1 MRKFTYKKNTATI
14 RTLKEPKVKKKK
26 WNIDRIIY
34 FIILI
39 FLLTWLVSFVYKK
52 TVWVEGNGQVL
63 MEKVDVNF
71 TNDIR
76 VKEIFINEGDTVVFG
91 KKLFNYFQNDFDSDA
106 SIVLKGID
114 KKEKIN
120 KDLQNLLKEILRKR
134 IQLKN
139 LKNRF
144 SLMEAQEKNITKLI
158 LLDVYTKNKLDDIIS
173 QKLLIKNQIDLLRNE
188 LYFLYSQKKSL
199 KNNNNL
205 FANSYSG
212 GSSGFGNTYTS
223 PITGVI
229 GQILKNSEESC
240 YKTENVMT
248 IHNIEK
254 VFIKAYFNLK
264 DLGEVKKGSLVEVEF
279 PDKTVSKGIINKLYI
294 STYKAPSEFQKKY
307 EPTERNI
314 LAEIVPI
321 NKDQIKEWG
330 KFYKLNLK
338 VKIGKL

>member
-1 MRKFTYKKNTATI
+1 MRKFTYKKNTAVI

-26 WNIDRIIY
+26 WNIDRVIY

-39 FLLTWLVSFVYKK
+39 LLLFWLLKFIYNK
-52 TVWVEGNGQVL
+52 TIWIEGNGQVL

-76 VKEIFINEGDTVVFG
+76 VKEIFINEGDTVSVG
-91 KKLFNYFQNDFDSDA
+91 KNLFNYFQNDFDSDA
-106 SIVLKGID
+106 SIVLKSLD
-114 KKEKIN
+114 KKERLNNNLQDIL
-120 KDLQNLLKEILRKR
+120 KDILKKR

-139 LKNRF
+139 LKKR
-144 SLMEAQEKNITKLI
+144 LQLLEKQEEQVTKLI
-158 LLDVYTKNKLDDIIS
+158 LLDVYTKNKLEEVTS
-173 QKLLIKNQIDLLRNE
+173 QKLLIKNQIDLLKNE
-188 LYFLYSQKKSL
+188 LYFLGAQKEMVKGN
-199 KNNNNL
+199 KE
-205 FANSYSG
+205 SYQIG
-212 GSSGFGNTYTS
+212 GNGSFGNTYTS
-223 PITGVI
+223 PIKGVI
-229 GQILKNSEESC
+229 GQILKNTEESC
-240 YKTENVMT
+240 YKSENVMT

-264 DLGEVKKGSLVEVEF
+264 DLAEVKKGSVVDVEF
-279 PDKTVSKGIINKLYI
+279 PDKTTSKGIINKLYI

-314 LAEIVPI
+314 LAEIVPLS
-321 NKDQIKEWG
+321 KEQIPEWG